1 MIGRIIGLLSIPM
14 MAFIMWS
21 LIRQVRKPSPV
32 QPGWIAIG
40 LVMSPVMLIVNLLF
54 LRQAAPGALGAAL
67 LVLGLGFGA
76 AWGFTA
82 RLSMRDEKVLADRSI
97 LHLVFWA
104 VSFGLTQLL
113 ATFSLAEV
121 VAGGLATMFFATG
134 TTLGTSTNL
143 LVRQHQTRKK
153 AVPATVSPR

>member
-14 MAFIMWS
+14 FAFIMWS
-21 LIRQVRKPSPV
+21 LIRQVRRPSPV
-32 QPGWIAIG
+32 RPGWTALG
-40 LVMSPVMLIVNLLF
+40 LVTAPFMLIINFVF
-54 LRQAAPGALGAAL
+54 LRQAAPGLLGVTL
-67 LVLGLGFGA
+67 LIFGIGFGV

-82 RLSMRDEKVLADRSI
+82 KLSLRDDKVIADRSV

-113 ATFSLAEV
+113 ATFGEAWL

-134 TTLGTSTNL
+134 SSLGTNTNL
-143 LVRQHQTRKK
+143 LVRQFRVRKGS
-153 AVPATVSPR
+153 SPRATQTG

>member
-14 MAFIMWS
+14 MAFIMWG

-32 QPGWIAIG
+32 RPGWMAIG
-40 LVMSPVMLIVNLLF
+40 LVTAPVMLIINLVF
-54 LRQAAPGALGAAL
+54 LRQAAPGTLGVAL
-67 LVLGLGFGA
+67 LVFGIGFGM

-82 RLSMRDEKVLADRSI
+82 RLSVRDERVIANRSI

-104 VSFGLTQLL
+104 ISFGLTQLL
-113 ATFSLAEV
+113 ATFATAEV

-134 TTLGTSTNL
+134 SSLGTNINL
-143 LVRQHQTRKK
+143 LVRQLLVRRG
-153 AVPATVSPR
+153 AAPRTAEPT